1 MNITK
6 QRLKQIIK
14 EEIKRIN
21 EVEFDTS
28 ELTKLKAAAQS
39 ALNNLTDDD
48 NKQAIADFFNALEM
62 ESDKI

>member
-21 EVEFDTS
+21 EVEFDPS
-28 ELTKLKAAAQS
+28 ELTKLKAAAQT
-39 ALNNLTDDD
+39 ALNSLPDDD